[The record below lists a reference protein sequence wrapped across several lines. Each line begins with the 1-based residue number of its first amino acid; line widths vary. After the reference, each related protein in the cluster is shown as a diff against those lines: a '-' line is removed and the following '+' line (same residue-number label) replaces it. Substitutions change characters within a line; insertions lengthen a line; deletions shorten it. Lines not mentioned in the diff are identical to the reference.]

1 MWALYGR
8 VRASQDRWLEAPG
21 AYSGRGLKMRFSL
34 AVAVVLLGISVSGL
48 AQQNNTIK
56 VKRSAPEKAARK
68 SAPVGKTASPIAS
81 SSTSKELQNLERQ
94 TAKTSAS
101 SRSAGKRTP
110 GAGSGLKP
118 VKDKSNPP
126 INFGGTGGGKGG
138 GTSNQGSNP
147 YKGRLKQKHAR
158 N

>member
-1 MWALYGR
+1 
-8 VRASQDRWLEAPG
+8 
-21 AYSGRGLKMRFSL
+21 MRFSL
-34 AVAVVLLGISVSGL
+34 AVAVVLVGIGVSGL
-48 AQQNNTIK
+48 AQQTFK
-56 VKRSAPEKAARK
+56 AKRSAPEKAARK
-68 SAPVGKTASPIAS
+68 SAPVGKTASPVAS
-81 SSTSKELQNLERQ
+81 NSTSKELQTLERQ

-101 SRSAGKRTP
+101 SRTAGKRTP
-110 GAGSGLKP
+110 GTGSAWKP
-118 VKDKSNPP
+118 AKDKSNPP

>member
-1 MWALYGR
+1 
-8 VRASQDRWLEAPG
+8 
-21 AYSGRGLKMRFSL
+21 MRFSL
-34 AVAVVLLGISVSGL
+34 AVAVVLAGISVSAL
-48 AQQNNTIK
+48 AQQTFK

-68 SAPVGKTASPIAS
+68 SAPVGKTASPVAS
-81 SSTSKELQNLERQ
+81 NSTSKELQTLERQ

-110 GAGSGLKP
+110 GTGSALRP

-126 INFGGTGGGKGG
+126 INFGRTGGGKGG
-138 GTSNQGSNP
+138 GTAKQSGNP
-147 YKGRLKQKHAR
+147 YQGRLKQKHAR

>member
-1 MWALYGR
+1 
-8 VRASQDRWLEAPG
+8 
-21 AYSGRGLKMRFSL
+21 MRFSL
-34 AVAVVLLGISVSGL
+34 AVAVVLAGVSVSGL
-48 AQQNNTIK
+48 AQQTFK

-81 SSTSKELQNLERQ
+81 SSTSKELQTLERQ

-110 GAGSGLKP
+110 GTGSAFKP
-118 VKDKSNPP
+118 AKDKSNPP

-138 GTSNQGSNP
+138 GTANQGSNP

>member
-1 MWALYGR
+1 MAGCVHLKAG
-8 VRASQDRWLEAPG
+8 SSKLPEHIP
-21 AYSGRGLKMRFSL
+21 GRGLKMRFSL
-34 AVAVVLLGISVSGL
+34 AVAVVVAGISVSGL
-48 AQQNNTIK
+48 AQQTFK

-68 SAPVGKTASPIAS
+68 SAPVGKTASPVAS
-81 SSTSKELQNLERQ
+81 NSSSKELQTLERQ

-101 SRSAGKRTP
+101 SRSAGKRT
-110 GAGSGLKP
+110 GTVSALKP
-118 VKDKSNPP
+118 VKNKSNPP
-126 INFGGTGGGKGG
+126 INFGGSGGGGKGG

>member
-1 MWALYGR
+1 
-8 VRASQDRWLEAPG
+8 
-21 AYSGRGLKMRFSL
+21 MRFSL
-34 AVAVVLLGISVSGL
+34 AVAVVLAGISVSGL
-48 AQQNNTIK
+48 AQQTFR
-56 VKRSAPEKAARK
+56 VKRQPPEKAARK
-68 SAPVGKTASPIAS
+68 SAPVGKTASPVAS
-81 SSTSKELQNLERQ
+81 NATSKELQTLERE

-101 SRSAGKRTP
+101 SRSAGKRT
-110 GAGSGLKP
+110 GTSSALKP

-138 GTSNQGSNP
+138 GTTNQGSNP

>member
-1 MWALYGR
+1 MAGCVHLKAG
-8 VRASQDRWLEAPG
+8 SSKLPEHIP
-21 AYSGRGLKMRFSL
+21 GRGLKMRFSL
-34 AVAVVLLGISVSGL
+34 AVAVVVAGISVSGL
-48 AQQNNTIK
+48 AQQTFK

-68 SAPVGKTASPIAS
+68 SAPVGKTASPVAS
-81 SSTSKELQNLERQ
+81 NSTSKELQTLERQ

-110 GAGSGLKP
+110 GTGSALRP

-126 INFGGTGGGKGG
+126 INFGRTGGGKGG
-138 GTSNQGSNP
+138 GTAKQSGNP
-147 YKGRLKQKHAR
+147 YQGRLKQKHAR